1 MECSMNKGMGLSM
14 EKRVVILGTKED
26 IRLVEV
32 ELPLV
37 GVEVHMMKVEL
48 PMVGVGLNME
58 ETKNHMMIDQI
69 CLTNNQ
75 E

>member
-1 MECSMNKGMGLSM
+1 MNRGVGLSM
-14 EKRVVILGTKED
+14 EKHVVILGTKED

-37 GVEVHMMKVEL
+37 GVEVHMMKEEL

-58 ETKNHMMIDQI
+58 ETKEYMVIYQI